1 MRRVRFD
8 AIDPTIQQ
16 RYAPFRRSTTVNV
29 TLYTEQTV
37 AQCLSALNER
47 MHLKPTT
54 SRPALDGWLEKS
66 GAFSLG
72 VSSVVVG
79 RFSRSTYLRG
89 RLERQNG
96 YTVVHGSVSGGAS
109 HKDKIVIFV
118 ALALIAAALALRGSV
133 TLALVIAP
141 LAAALYIPLTGDHQN
156 SETLISEL
164 QKTLKARE
172 NPPRPAKKATE
183 TVAKPRRAAA
193 RVSSLDDDSDSDL

>member
-1 MRRVRFD
+1 MQF
-8 AIDPTIQQ
+8 
-16 RYAPFRRSTTVNV
+16 
-29 TLYTEQTV
+29 TLYTEQTI

-47 MHLKPTT
+47 MYLKPTA

-79 RFSRSTYLRG
+79 RFSRSTYMRG
-89 RLERQNG
+89 KLERQTG
-96 YTVVHGSVSGGAS
+96 YTIIHGSVSGGAS

-118 ALALIAAALALRGSV
+118 ALALIAVALILRGSV
-133 TLALVIAP
+133 TLALVVAP
-141 LAAALYIPLTGDHQN
+141 IAAALYIPLTGDHQN

-172 NPPRPAKKATE
+172 NPPKPVKKTAETATPS
-183 TVAKPRRAAA
+183 ARPRRAPA
-193 RVSSLDDDSDSDL
+193 RLLADEDEAETD